1 MNTVTSRY
9 EIKVFSAGTPP
20 VCSLEK
26 RLKETTTEAVK
37 LSKYDSV
44 SRVCLYDTMAH
55 VGCVEMRVFINGK
68 LDHECRRLM

>member
-9 EIKVFSAGTPP
+9 EIKLFYTNTVPGIQRKKN
-20 VCSLEK
+20 LG
-26 RLKETTTEAVK
+26 EATK
-37 LSKYDSV
+37 HAADMSKYDSV